1 MFKNILT
8 KLMAGAMGIM
18 IMASAGS
25 MGYASNYH
33 DTSAVLSLDE
43 TVGIG
48 EAYTNGRAKEDAT
61 SGYIKGVSSTGNLS
75 YTAALVACDSNGG
88 DNYFENFKLFYKT
101 VRNGY
106 SYYLTNYV
114 KESGYNYAAI
124 KTLSEHEVAYTIRFL
139 WSPDSI

>member
-18 IMASAGS
+18 IMAS
-25 MGYASNYH
+25 ASNYH

-61 SGYIKGVSSTGNLS
+61 SGYIRWSSSTGNLS

-88 DNYFENFKLFYKT
+88 STYYENFRIIYREVT
-101 VRNGY
+101 EGDEI
-106 SYYLTNYV
+106 YLPNYV

-124 KTLSEHEVAYTIRFL
+124 KTLSEYQVPYTIRFL